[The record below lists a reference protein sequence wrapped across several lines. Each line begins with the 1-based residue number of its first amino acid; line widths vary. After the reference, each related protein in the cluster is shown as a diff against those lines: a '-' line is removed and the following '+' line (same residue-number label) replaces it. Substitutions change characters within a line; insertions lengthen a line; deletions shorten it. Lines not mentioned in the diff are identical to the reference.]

1 MTEVLSLSLI
11 AVFIPTF
18 FFISVT
24 PGMCMMLAMTMGMT
38 IGVKRTL
45 WMMWG
50 ELLGV
55 GIVATASVFGV
66 ATLMLQYPNIFEIFK
81 FVGGAYLGY
90 LGLQMWLSK
99 GKMAFN
105 LDQPNQQEAG
115 ALSLA
120 CQGFVTAIANPKGW
134 AFFISLLP
142 PFINQALPLTPQL
155 IMLLTMIL
163 SIELLCLILYA
174 AGGSSLSK
182 LLQQS
187 GKVQFLNRVSG
198 SLMIAVG
205 LWLAFG

>member
-1 MTEVLSLSLI
+1 MLSLSLI

>member
-1 MTEVLSLSLI
+1 MLSLSLI

-18 FFISVT
+18 FFISIT

-38 IGVKRTL
+38 IGVKRTF

-55 GIVATASVFGV
+55 GIVATASVIGV
-66 ATLMLQYPNIFEIFK
+66 ATLMLQYPSIFEVFK
-81 FVGGAYLGY
+81 YVGGAYLSY

-99 GKMAFN
+99 GKMAVN
-105 LDQPNQQEAG
+105 LDQPHQQNAS
-115 ALSLA
+115 AMSLA
-120 CQGFVTAIANPKGW
+120 SQGFVTAIANPKGW

-155 IMLLTMIL
+155 VILLAMVL
-163 SIELLCLILYA
+163 SIELLCLVLYA
-174 AGGSSLSK
+174 TGGSTLSK

-187 GKVQFLNRVSG
+187 GKVRLLNRVSG
-198 SLMIAVG
+198 SLMLAVG

>member
-1 MTEVLSLSLI
+1 MI